1 MNGNAT
7 KIDLVKLFFYL
18 LKKSWILIICGVIG
32 FCVSFWNTAYRQTDT
47 YTASGTMYVYNGN
60 PNLVNYQYTSTSD
73 LNSAVQLMNTY
84 MVVIKS
90 NKVLDVVAERLA
102 PDYPYITPAYI
113 SASLSMGSVAQTGV
127 MQIRCRTDEA
137 QKSSDICNAVLDVAP
152 AEIIRVVGAGN
163 IEIVDYA
170 TPPRFPDA
178 RGTMRKGMIG
188 ALAGMV
194 AAGAVLVLLFLF
206 MQKIE
211 SAREL
216 TEAYT
221 PPVLSEIR
229 RDKKEDVDPASFL
242 LNKDSPMD
250 KMESYAK
257 LRMNLFY
264 TLVGKK
270 NHTIMV
276 TSGISG
282 EGKSTIAASLAVSC
296 AMSDRKVL
304 LIDADMRRACQ
315 GEMFHYDREE
325 YNGLSDVLVG
335 NAQWHDT
342 LLVDETNGLDI
353 LPAGHL
359 PPNPAE
365 LLESD
370 TMKNLLEEMSKE
382 YDLILLDSPPL
393 NIVSDPL
400 ALAPVIAG
408 ALFVVRQGFSDHR
421 EIRKALISAEMGG
434 LEILGFVFY
443 GENLRQGNYYNRKYY
458 RGYYHKYDH
467 RYDTRGKAQDNH
479 RENEKEESNQEG
491 KTIR

>member
-1 MNGNAT
+1 MNRRT
-7 KIDLVKLFFYL
+7 TTSIDLVKMAFYILKRCWL
-18 LKKSWILIICGVIG
+18 LLICGAIG
-32 FCVSFWNTAYRQTDT
+32 FGIFYWNTAVRQKDT

-73 LNSAVQLMNTY
+73 LNSAVKLMDTY

-90 NKVLDVVAERLA
+90 NKVLDVVVERLT
-102 PDYPYITPAYI
+102 PDYPHI
-113 SASLSMGSVAQTGV
+113 SAGTIAGSLSMGSVSDTGV
-127 MQIRCRTDEA
+127 MRIRCTTDNA
-137 QKSSDICNAVLDVAP
+137 KKSADICNAVLDVAP

-163 IEIVDYA
+163 IEIIDYA
-170 TPPRFPDA
+170 SAPKAPDG
-178 RGTMRKGMIG
+178 RNPMRKGMTG
-188 ALAGMV
+188 ALYGIV
-194 AAGAVLVLLFLF
+194 AAAAVLAFLFLIN
-206 MQKIE
+206 QRIE

-216 TEAYT
+216 TENYT

-229 RDKKEDVDPASFL
+229 REKQENVDPASFL

-250 KMESYAK
+250 KIESYAK

-264 TLVGKK
+264 TLVGKD
-270 NHTIMV
+270 NHTVMI

-315 GEMFHYDREE
+315 GEMFRYEGMD
-325 YNGLSDVLVG
+325 YPGLSDVLVG
-335 NAQWHDT
+335 NIEWKNAI
-342 LLVDETNGLDI
+342 LVGEQNNLDL

-370 TMKNLLEEMSKE
+370 AMRKLLEEMSGE
-382 YDLILLDSPPL
+382 YDLILIDSPPL

-400 ALAPVIAG
+400 ALASAVAG

-421 EIRKALISAEMGG
+421 EIRKALTAAEMGG
-434 LEILGFVFY
+434 LNLLGFVFY

-467 RYDTRGKAQDNH
+467 RYDTRGKT
-479 RENEKEESNQEG
+479 RENQKGPNQNTKSEGEKN
-491 KTIR
+491 R